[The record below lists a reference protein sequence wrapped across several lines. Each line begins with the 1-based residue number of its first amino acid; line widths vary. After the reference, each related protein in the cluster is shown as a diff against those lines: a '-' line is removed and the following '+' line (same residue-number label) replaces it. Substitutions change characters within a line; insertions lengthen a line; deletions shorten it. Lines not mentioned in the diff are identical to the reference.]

1 MAKIFS
7 VREFALN
14 PGVKPEDFEQAIRLE
29 LAKAPDLPGW
39 KASLGKGDRG
49 SQVGNYLFMWEL
61 ESVERRNEVVPVP
74 NQPTEEGRRYLEATA
89 TLWQTFKEMAT
100 PAWHVFTDYVV
111 TATS

>member
-7 VREFALN
+7 VREFTLN
-14 PGVKPEDFEQAIRLE
+14 PGVRPEDFEQAIQLE

-49 SQVGNYLFMWEL
+49 HQVGNYLFMWEL

-74 NQPTEEGRRYLEATA
+74 NQPTEEGRRYIEATA
-89 TLWQTFKEMAT
+89 TLWQTLNEMAT
-100 PAWHVFTDYVV
+100 PAWKVFTDYVV
-111 TATS
+111 VASS